1 VLLKENK
8 MYIEAKQK
16 HIWRLTLV
24 FLLTVFFPSGNA
36 TTAENPL
43 ERQLEKVV
51 IAYSSVSA
59 NMAPLWITQER
70 GFFRKYGLDVRLVFI
85 ESGSA
90 TVQNLISNEV
100 AFAQMAGAG
109 VLQSRLRGSDVVLIA
124 GFLNTMD
131 YQLMVDKSI
140 TRPDQLKGKT
150 MAVSRFG
157 SSSDFATRYALEK
170 FGLIPERDVAILEIG
185 SQPARFAALETGK
198 VQAAM
203 VAIPLTRK
211 AKGLGFHTLADLQM
225 LGLEYQHTAL
235 ATTQALVRARPDLV
249 RNVMKAYVEGI
260 HYYKTRRAGSLGIL
274 AKHLNTPNVDI
285 LMEIHENLGL
295 NLTPRKPYPTLRG
308 IEIMLREL
316 VARDPKAK
324 AAKPEDFVN
333 LTFIKEL
340 DSSGFIDRLYK
351 TPPVVASREVQQ
363 PVPSALIAQEAP
375 AQATRKTRSTRDEV
389 RSVPNSATTSESGQY
404 TVASGDT
411 LSYLALKYYGDQYKW
426 EKIYEAN
433 NSAMKNPHSLYVGQK
448 LSIPLLHGKLIGEQT
463 LPISNPSPDYPLERP
478 AATNISNVQ

>member
-1 VLLKENK
+1 
-8 MYIEAKQK
+8 MYAKAKPK
-16 HIWRLTLV
+16 HIWRSTLF
-24 FLLTVFFPSGNA
+24 FLLTVCFPSGGA
-36 TTAENPL
+36 TTAEISLERPL
-43 ERQLEKVV
+43 EKII

-70 GFFRKYGLDVRLVFI
+70 GFFRKNGLDAQLVFI
-85 ESGSA
+85 ESGST
-90 TVQNLISNEV
+90 TVQSLISNEV
-100 AFAQMAGAG
+100 AFAQMAVAG

-140 TRPDQLKGKT
+140 NRPDQLKGKT

-157 SSSDFATRYALEK
+157 SSSDFATRYALDR
-170 FGLIPERDVAILEIG
+170 FGLTPEKDVTILEIG

-211 AKGLGFHTLADLQM
+211 AKALGFHALADLQM

-235 ATTQALVRARPDLV
+235 ATTQALIRARPDLV
-249 RNVMKAYVEGI
+249 RSVMKAYVEGI

-274 AKHLNTPNVDI
+274 AKYLNTPNVDI

-316 VARDPKAK
+316 SARDPKAK
-324 AAKPEDFVN
+324 TAKPEHFVN

-351 TPPVVASREVQQ
+351 PPQVVASRELQQ
-363 PVPSALIAQEAP
+363 PAPSALIAQEAP
-375 AQATRKTRSTRDEV
+375 PQANLKTRATRDEV
-389 RSVPNSATTSESGQY
+389 RSVPNSTAASESGQY
-404 TVASGDT
+404 TVAAGDT

-433 NSAMKNPHSLYVGQK
+433 KPAMKSPHSLYVGQK
-448 LSIPLLHGKLIGEQT
+448 ILIPILGGKLLGDQT
-463 LPISNPSPDYPLERP
+463 LPVSDPSPVYSSQRP
-478 AATNISNVQ
+478 TATNISDVQ

>member
-1 VLLKENK
+1 
-8 MYIEAKQK
+8 MYTETKQK
-16 HIWRLTLV
+16 PTWRRLTLA
-24 FLLTVFFPSGNA
+24 FLLAWFFPSGSA
-36 TTAENPL
+36 RTADAPSERPL
-43 ERQLEKVV
+43 ERII

-85 ESGSA
+85 ESGST
-90 TVQNLISNEV
+90 TVQSLISNEV

-109 VLQSRLRGSDVVLIA
+109 VLQSRLRGSEVVLIA

-131 YQLMVDKSI
+131 YQLMVEKSI
-140 TRPDQLKGKT
+140 TRPEQLKGKT

-157 SSSDFATRYALEK
+157 SSSDFATRYALDR
-170 FGLIPERDVAILEIG
+170 FGLVPEKDVTILEIG
-185 SQPARFAALETGK
+185 SQPARFAALESGK

-203 VAIPLTRK
+203 VAVPLTRK
-211 AKGLGFHTLADLQM
+211 AKGLGFHALADLQM

-235 ATTQALVRARPDLV
+235 ATTRALIRARPDLV

-274 AKHLNTPNVDI
+274 ARYLNTPGIDI
-285 LMEIHENLGL
+285 LMEVYENLGL

-316 VARDPKAK
+316 AARDPKANT
-324 AAKPEDFVN
+324 AKPEDFVD

-351 TPPVVASREVQQ
+351 TQPLVASGQASQPAPSPLLARET
-363 PVPSALIAQEAP
+363 P
-375 AQATRKTRSTRDEV
+375 AQPNRKTKPGEVAKNSSTLA
-389 RSVPNSATTSESGQY
+389 SPLESGQY
-404 TVASGDT
+404 TVVAGDT

-433 NSAMKNPHSLYVGQK
+433 KATMKNPNSLYIGQK
-448 LSIPLLHGKLIGEQT
+448 ILIPLLDGKLIGEQT
-463 LPISNPSPDYPLERP
+463 LPVSNPSSAYSPERP
-478 AATNISNVQ
+478 TATSVSDVQ

>member
-1 VLLKENK
+1 
-8 MYIEAKQK
+8 MYAEFKPK
-16 HIWRLTLV
+16 HIWQSTLF
-24 FLLTVFFPSGNA
+24 FLLTVFFPSGSV
-36 TTAENPL
+36 TPAENPP
-43 ERQLEKVV
+43 EKVI

-70 GFFRKYGLDVRLVFI
+70 GFFRKNGLDVQLVFI
-85 ESGSA
+85 ESGSTA
-90 TVQNLISNEV
+90 VKSLISNEV
-100 AFAQMAGAG
+100 AFAQMAGPG
-109 VLQSRLRGSDVVLIA
+109 VLQSRLRGSDVVLVA
-124 GFLNTMD
+124 GFLNTMV

-157 SSSDFATRYALEK
+157 SSSDFATRYALDR
-170 FGLIPERDVAILEIG
+170 FRLIPEKDVTILEIG

-211 AKGLGFHTLADLQM
+211 AKGLGFYALADQQM

-235 ATTQALVRARPDLV
+235 ATTQALIRVRPDLV
-249 RNVMKAYVEGI
+249 RSVMKAYVEGI

-274 AKHLNTPNVDI
+274 AKYLNTPNVDI

-316 VARDPKAK
+316 AARDPKAK

-333 LTFIKEL
+333 LTFVKEL
-340 DSSGFIDRLYK
+340 DDSGFIDRLYK
-351 TPPVVASREVQQ
+351 TPPVLANREVQ
-363 PVPSALIAQEAP
+363 PPTTSDASAQEAP
-375 AQATRKTRSTRDEV
+375 AQANLKIRSTRNEV
-389 RSVPNSATTSESGQY
+389 RPPNSAVAPESGEY
-404 TVASGDT
+404 TVAAGDT
-411 LSYLALKYYGDQYKW
+411 LSYLALKYYGDQDQW
-426 EKIYEAN
+426 EKIYDAN
-433 NSAMKNPHSLYVGQK
+433 KPAMKSPHSLYVGQK
-448 LSIPLLHGKLIGEQT
+448 ISIPLLHGKLIGEQT
-463 LPISNPSPDYPLERP
+463 LPISSHFPVYPLDRA
-478 AATNISNVQ
+478 AATNIADVQ

>member
-1 VLLKENK
+1 
-8 MYIEAKQK
+8 MYTTVKQK
-16 HIWRLTLV
+16 HTWRLTLV
-24 FLLTVFFPSGNA
+24 FLLAFLFPSGSA
-36 TTAENPL
+36 HTGETPSERPL
-43 ERQLEKVV
+43 ERII

-85 ESGSA
+85 ESGST
-90 TVQNLISNEV
+90 TVQTLISNEV

-131 YQLMVDKSI
+131 YQLMVEKSI
-140 TRPDQLKGKT
+140 TRPEQLKGKT

-157 SSSDFATRYALEK
+157 SSSDFATRYALDK
-170 FGLIPERDVAILEIG
+170 FGLTPEKDVTILEIG
-185 SQPARFAALETGK
+185 SQPARFAALESGK

-211 AKGLGFHTLADLQM
+211 AKGLGFHALADLQM

-235 ATTQALVRARPDLV
+235 ATTQALIRARPDLV

-274 AKHLNTPNVDI
+274 ARHLNTPGIDI
-285 LMEIHENLGL
+285 LMEVHENLGL

-316 VARDPKAK
+316 AARDPKVK
-324 AAKPEDFVN
+324 AAKPEDFVD

-351 TPPVVASREVQQ
+351 TQPLVASRGVPQ
-363 PVPSALIAQEAP
+363 PTPSPLIAQQPPAQLNAKTKPAREEAKTSAAP
-375 AQATRKTRSTRDEV
+375 ASGPEA
-389 RSVPNSATTSESGQY
+389 GQY
-404 TVASGDT
+404 TVVAGDT

-433 NSAMKNPHSLYVGQK
+433 RATMKNPNSLYIGQRI
-448 LSIPLLHGKLIGEQT
+448 LIPLLDGKLIGEQT
-463 LPISNPSPDYPLERP
+463 LPVSDPSSVYLPQRSN
-478 AATNISNVQ
+478 AAKVSDVQ